1 MNSKA
6 KWITRTAA
14 MLALLIALQWITKP
28 LGQLVTGSCV
38 NAILAITVR
47 SCGMGSG
54 VTVALLSPLFAFGL
68 GIAPN
73 VVAVPV
79 IMMGNT
85 AYVAILR
92 VLSGKG
98 MIRNAGA
105 VVAAALAK
113 FGIMYLLIGQVVCG
127 LLADA
132 LLSSGFLKEPMLRA
146 LPATF
151 SWPQLVTALIGGL
164 ISLAVIPILAERVSH
179 NGWQKG
185 MR

>member
-14 MLALLIALQWITKP
+14 MLALLIALQWLTKP
-28 LGQLVTGSCV
+28 LGQIVTGSCV
-38 NAILAITVR
+38 NAVLAV
-47 SCGMGSG
+47 SAVVGGMGCG
-54 VTVALLSPLFAFGL
+54 VTVALLSPLFAFAL

-79 IMMGNT
+79 IMIGNA
-85 AYVAILR
+85 AYVAILKS
-92 VLSGKG
+92 LSGKG
-98 MIRNAGA
+98 MLRNGA
-105 VVAAALAK
+105 AVGAAALAK

-132 LLSSGFLKEPMLRA
+132 LLNSGLLKEPMLRV

-151 SWPQLVTALIGGL
+151 SWLQLVTALIGGGV
-164 ISLAVIPILAERVSH
+164 SLVVVPILNKALH
-179 NGWQKG
+179 K
-185 MR
+185 